1 MANNFA
7 KNHLSNMA
15 NKGRFG
21 DTELVH
27 VNQQEKTMLE
37 MAGGSGT
44 INPNTGLKEYF
55 PWLALASTAIGAIQ
69 ANRAGAMQADTAASQ
84 SQAYS
89 EGIKQ
94 ANIALGQ
101 VDEVAE
107 KRKDLALL
115 QHDKKMSDLSFTTET
130 SKADLQNQLNTL
142 LKKSNLVTSGS
153 AMEKESEQSR
163 RISGSFTSG
172 VEGLYSNLGETMAD
186 IEQFQEGEKTRLGLE
201 KERLEREKSLVDKTS
216 SSWYLGKN
224 ISNMFS

>member
-1 MANNFA
+1 
-7 KNHLSNMA
+7 
-15 NKGRFG
+15 
-21 DTELVH
+21 
-27 VNQQEKTMLE
+27 
-37 MAGGSGT
+37 
-44 INPNTGLKEYF
+44 
-55 PWLALASTAIGAIQ
+55 
-69 ANRAGAMQADTAASQ
+69 
-84 SQAYS
+84 
-89 EGIKQ
+89 
-94 ANIALGQ
+94 
-101 VDEVAE
+101 
-107 KRKDLALL
+107 DLALL

-201 KERLEREKSLVDKTS
+201 KERLTREKSLTDKQS
-216 SSWYLGKN
+216 GSWYLGKN